1 LLNVMKAL
9 ANAGQTPKLRF
20 VKSYNG
26 EIECVAVD
34 VEPPRPSAEMAVVG
48 AEEEAPDSAALSIED
63 GQWAAVRNDT
73 PVYYNGE
80 WCVWGNLAGN
90 ERMTCTF
97 NADGVLVGG
106 DPF

>member
-1 LLNVMKAL
+1 
-9 ANAGQTPKLRF
+9 
-20 VKSYNG
+20 
-26 EIECVAVD
+26 
-34 VEPPRPSAEMAVVG
+34 MAVATKPAKPSFSVRQFFHDSAFA